1 MPKVEFPYSASGR
14 AAASKAVTLHPE
26 ARMSGGGGGG
36 ANYPKPKQPQ
46 PRKKPRRSD
55 EVRGGN
61 TAY

>member
-1 MPKVEFPYSASGR
+1 MPKVEFPYSSSGR
-14 AAASKAVTLHPE
+14 AAANKAVGLHPE
-26 ARMSGGGGGG
+26 ATMSGGSAGS
-36 ANYPKPKQPQ
+36 YPKPKQPQ